1 MALAWLLA
9 VVVLMAYDPF
19 DVGGGDDAGGSGSG
33 GAGGA
38 DGGDGGVLPP
48 GCLPGDSLE
57 AIITGPDG
65 SLRITPHHDDW
76 EDVQWRGADAMAHHR
91 TIYRDAVVPDITPP
105 WLIME
110 PATHAFFDRE
120 SVRSTSDC
128 KCK

>member
-9 VVVLMAYDPF
+9 AVVLMAYDPF
-19 DVGGGDDAGGSGSG
+19 DMGGGDGVGGSGSG
-33 GAGGA
+33 GAGGD
-38 DGGDGGVLPP
+38 DGGNGGVLPP

-76 EDVQWRGADAMAHHR
+76 EDVQWRGVDAMAHHR

-120 SVRSTSDC
+120 SVRSKYDYEC
-128 KCK
+128 K